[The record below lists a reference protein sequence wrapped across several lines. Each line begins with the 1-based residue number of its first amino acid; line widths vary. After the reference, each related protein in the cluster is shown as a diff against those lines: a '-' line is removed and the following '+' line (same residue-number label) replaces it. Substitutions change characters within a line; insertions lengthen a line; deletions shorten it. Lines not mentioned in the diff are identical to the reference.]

1 MAVIEMQ
8 KELGVLADGWWGG
21 DSQRAY
27 LAQGRQLDINWA
39 YLRRKLKNS
48 FSQSQVDGFNRI
60 MTACNRANLSPQHAA
75 YILAT
80 VWHESAATM
89 EPIAEFGKGVKK
101 RYGQWFKNSKGVV
114 YGIRNG
120 DISRPAYLKSDY
132 PYLYYGRGDCQL
144 TWLDNYI
151 KLGLILGVDLANNPD
166 LANDPDISADILV
179 VGSMQGLFTGK
190 SIPHYI
196 TFGTFDEFV
205 QARYVINGRDKRD
218 LIAGYAKTIMTAMQ
232 FKDVNADVLATEWM
246 LAS

>member
-27 LAQGRQLDINWA
+27 LAQGKQLDFNWA
-39 YLRRKLKNS
+39 YLRRKLTNS

-60 MTACNRANLSPQHAA
+60 MAACNRAQLSPQHAA

-80 VWHESAATM
+80 SWHETAHTM
-89 EPIAEFGKGVKK
+89 QAVAEYGKGRKL
-101 RYGQWFKNSKGVV
+101 RYGKWYTNSKGHK
-114 YGIRNG
+114 YGIRQGN
-120 DISRPAYLKSDY
+120 RLKPTYYLESDY
-132 PYLYYGRGDCQL
+132 PYLYYGRGHVQL

-151 KLGLILGVDLANNPD
+151 KLGLILGVDLANDPE
-166 LANDPDISADILV
+166 LALDPDISADILV

-190 SIPHYI
+190 SIPNYI
-196 TFGTFDEFV
+196 KFGTYDEFV
-205 QARYVINGRDKRD
+205 LARYVINGKDKRH

-232 FKDVNADVLATEWM
+232 LKDDDTNILA
-246 LAS
+246 AA